1 MIKGQRCVILAD
13 GFYEWRKQNKHKQ
26 PFFIYFPQTE
36 SQEKPED
43 EDDLVT
49 FADDENSKIVCLPK
63 KASVD
68 FTKVCFQ
75 LSVALSVLSVCA
87 FMWNRSREKAAVE
100 EIATAKN
107 SLCGRG
113 KR

>member
-13 GFYEWRKQNKHKQ
+13 GFYEWRKQDKHKQ
-26 PFFIYFPQTE
+26 PFFIYFPQME

-49 FADDENSKIVCLPK
+49 FADHENSEIACLPK

-87 FMWNRSREKAAVE
+87 FM
-100 EIATAKN
+100 
-107 SLCGRG
+107 
-113 KR
+113 